1 MARQISKRPSSTGTR
16 NTTRGPRL
24 MSGGSVDVTQA
35 IPRRPAASA
44 PVAREETIE
53 DRLIAKAEA
62 ADRRDYTG
70 QRSLGDMSREELHA
84 LLSGKG

>member
-16 NTTRGPRL
+16 NTARGPRL
-24 MSGGSVDVTQA
+24 MSAGSGDVTQA
-35 IPRRPAASA
+35 IPRKPAASA

-53 DRLIAKAEA
+53 DRLVAKAAA

-70 QRSLGDMSREELHA
+70 QRSLGDMSREELRA
-84 LLSGKG
+84 LLSGEA